1 MLIGD
6 VVGWPTDAVSRS
18 SLDWSGTWIG
28 RVGDIAFIG
37 VGSDVDGDRR
47 LRAGINNDIGD
58 AVVSAS
64 NGGEIRM
71 QVSGESRRDGGAVGI
86 NGSRRDIGVPCG
98 GVWER
103 DESVEAGVVAETH
116 GAARGGSG

>member
-6 VVGWPTDAVSRS
+6 VVGWPTEAVSRS

-47 LRAGINNDIGD
+47 LRAGIDNDIGD
-58 AVVSAS
+58 AIVSAG

-71 QVSGESRRDGGAVGI
+71 QVSGEACRDGSTVGI

-98 GVWER
+98 GGWER